1 MCEIVYHTPRFSPQ
15 VLYQVMRGKKTVMIS
30 NSDTEEVN
38 RELALT
44 LKMNGIS
51 SVMCVPMISE
61 SQVIGVI
68 YLHSLKKPYGFRPED
83 VPLFEDI
90 AQRTMRFVQYV
101 RVVTELS
108 KILEEVNARSI

>member
-1 MCEIVYHTPRFSPQ
+1 
-15 VLYQVMRGKKTVMIS
+15 MIS

-38 RELALT
+38 RELAST

-68 YLHSLKKPYGFRPED
+68 YLHSLKKAYGFRPED
-83 VPLFEDI
+83 ACLFEEI
-90 AQRTMRFVQYV
+90 AKRTDNFVQYGQYLS
-101 RVVTELS
+101 ELS
-108 KILEEVNARSI
+108 RVMEEVDSEN